1 IGLEAQS
8 YGVPIMVS
16 EYVGFKD
23 LVQDGETG
31 FIYKVNKHDFIDKLS
46 MILDDT
52 SLLDY
57 VNGNLLKL
65 DFPHLMKQHTK
76 EIINLY
82 QEVRAGEE

>member
-1 IGLEAQS
+1 
-8 YGVPIMVS
+8 
-16 EYVGFKD
+16 
-23 LVQDGETG
+23 
-31 FIYKVNKHDFIDKLS
+31 